1 MGPGIMDRPLAGH
14 YPEGDCVTTLFRHR
28 GVLELSLRPTLLVIL
43 LLVLTLVWTAGP
55 SHAET
60 HQEWE
65 SYKGWKIKSFVLEG
79 MPKEL
84 GSDLKKGL
92 AQTGKWKLI
101 GGTKRPDFSVKML
114 AEDLAR
120 IRLFLA
126 QNGYPSAIVEPVA
139 VPQPESRQLDLLLK
153 VTPGDPVRIGRISMK
168 GWPEGVAGPDT
179 SKAENLGVG
188 EIIRDVRIEE
198 ARVHLMN
205 LLLDAGYATVTVV
218 STLEPMGLGAVAI
231 HYQVTPGEF
240 YKITEVEIVGCSDD
254 LLNVAR
260 RVMNVQPGVTYS
272 RQLLANASL
281 DLRSTQLFSM
291 VVLETKPIGPGQL
304 KLTTHLGNGRM
315 RTLEAGVGTF
325 TDNPWLV
332 RASWRDRNLFKNG
345 VGFDVNGVVGTHRL
359 GAGTGATWLGLLS
372 PRARTRAGLGFLV
385 EDEDAYR
392 SEEYRADLV
401 QSFRPRRRDLWNVGI
416 TISHTDVERK
426 NPEASDVP
434 ESQGRLLELWTDV
447 KWDRT
452 DDPLF
457 PTRGGYFKTSFTVAP
472 AELFSEI
479 PYVSVQCDAVGYRSP
494 FEGLVFAG
502 RVRVGWAKP
511 LGDAIEV
518 LATRRFYGGGYNTH
532 RGYDRRKLGPLDDA
546 GDALGGEFVGL
557 AGLEM
562 RFPVIWIIEGAVFAD
577 AGQVWAKPSQA
588 TLQGFPLAVGLD
600 LDLRTPLGPVRAGY
614 GWNVMNQIEDL
625 PKSIFHFGIG
635 YPW

>member
-1 MGPGIMDRPLAGH
+1 MS
-14 YPEGDCVTTLFRHR
+14 F
-28 GVLELSLRPTLLVIL
+28 RPTLLAIV
-43 LLVLTLVWTAGP
+43 LLVLTSVWTAGP
-55 SHAET
+55 SRAESNGD
-60 HQEWE
+60 WE
-65 SYKGWKIKSFVLEG
+65 SYNGWQIKSFALEG
-79 MPKEL
+79 MPEEL
-84 GSDLKKGL
+84 EKDLQKGL

-101 GGTKRPDFSVKML
+101 GGTKRPDFSVRML

-120 IRLFLA
+120 IRLFMA

-139 VPQPESRQLDLLLK
+139 APRPEGRQLDLLLK
-153 VTPGDPVRIGRISMK
+153 VAPGDPVRIGRISME
-168 GWPEGVAGPDT
+168 GWPDGVARPDT
-179 SKAENLGVG
+179 SKAENLAVG

-198 ARVHLMN
+198 ARVHLAN

-218 STLEPMGLGAVAI
+218 STLDPMGLGTVAI
-231 HYQVTPGEF
+231 HYEVTPGEF

-254 LLNVAR
+254 LLKVAR

-272 RQLLANASL
+272 RQLLTDASL

-291 VVLETKPIGPGQL
+291 VVLETEPIGPGQL

-332 RASWRDRNLFKNG
+332 RAGWRDRNLFKHG

-359 GAGTGATWLGLLS
+359 GVGTGVTWLGLLS
-372 PRARTRAGLGFLV
+372 PRARTRAGLGFLI

-392 SEEYRADLV
+392 SEEMRADLV
-401 QSFRPRRRDLWNVGI
+401 QSFRPRRRDIWNVGI
-416 TISHTDVERK
+416 TLSHTDVDRK
-426 NPEASDVP
+426 NPDASDVP
-434 ESQGRLLELWTDV
+434 ESQGRLLEFWTDV

-472 AELFSEI
+472 AELISDI
-479 PYVSVQCDAVGYRSP
+479 PYVSIQCDAAGYKSL
-494 FEGLVFAG
+494 FDEVVLAG
-502 RVRVGWAKP
+502 RIRVGWEKP
-511 LGDAIEV
+511 LGDAVEV
-518 LATRRFYGGGYNTH
+518 LATRRFYAGGYNTH
-532 RGYDRRKLGPLDDA
+532 RGYGRRKLGPLDDA

-557 AGLEM
+557 AGLEV
-562 RFPVIWIIEGAVFAD
+562 RFPLIWILEGAVFAD
-577 AGQVWAKPSQA
+577 AGQVWAEPGQA
-588 TLQGFPLAVGLD
+588 TLNGFPLALGLD

-614 GWNVMNQIEDL
+614 GWNVMNQIEGL

>member
-1 MGPGIMDRPLAGH
+1 M
-14 YPEGDCVTTLFRHR
+14 
-28 GVLELSLRPTLLVIL
+28 SLRPILLAIL
-43 LLVLTLVWTAGP
+43 LLVLASVWMAGP
-55 SHAET
+55 SRAESY
-60 HQEWE
+60 QEWE
-65 SYKGWKIKSFVLEG
+65 SYKGWQIKSFALEG
-79 MPKEL
+79 MPKNL
-84 GSDLKKGL
+84 DKDLKKGL

-101 GGTKRPDFSVKML
+101 GGTKRPNFSVKML

-139 VPQPESRQLDLLLK
+139 DPRPEARQLDLLLK
-153 VTPGDPVRIGRISMK
+153 VTLGDPVRIGRIAME
-168 GWPEGVAGPDT
+168 GWPEGVARPDT
-179 SKAENLGVG
+179 SKAEILAVG
-188 EIIRDVRIEE
+188 EVVRDVRIEE
-198 ARVHLMN
+198 ARVYLIN
-205 LLLDAGYATVTVV
+205 LLLDSGYATVEVV
-218 STLEPMGLGAVAI
+218 SSLEPMGLGAVAI
-231 HYQVTPGEF
+231 LYQVTPGEF

-254 LLNVAR
+254 LLGVAR
-260 RVMNVQPGVTYS
+260 RVMNVKPGGDYS
-272 RQLLANASL
+272 RKLLTNASL

-291 VVLETKPIGPGQL
+291 VVLKTEPVGPGQL
-304 KLTTHLGNGRM
+304 KLTAHLGDARM

-359 GAGTGATWLGLLS
+359 GAGIGVTWLGLYS

-385 EDEDAYR
+385 EEEDAYR
-392 SEEYRADLV
+392 SEEARVDLV

-416 TISHTDVERK
+416 TLSNTDVERK
-426 NPEASDVP
+426 NPDASDVP
-434 ESQGRLLELWTDV
+434 ESQGRLLEFWTDV

-472 AELFSEI
+472 AELVSEI
-479 PYVSVQCDAVGYRSP
+479 PYVSIQCDAVGYRSP
-494 FEGLVFAG
+494 FDGLVFAG
-502 RVRVGWAKP
+502 RTRVGWEKP
-511 LGDAIEV
+511 LGDAVEV

-532 RGYDRRKLGPLDDA
+532 RGYGRRKLGPLDEA
-546 GDALGGEFVGL
+546 GDALGGEFVFL

-562 RFPVIWIIEGAVFAD
+562 RFPVIWILEGAVFAD
-577 AGQVWAKPSQA
+577 AGQVWATPSEA
-588 TLQGFPLAVGLD
+588 TLNGLPLAVGID
-600 LDLRTPLGPVRAGY
+600 LDLRTPLGPLRAGY
-614 GWNVMNQIEDL
+614 GWNVLNQIEGQ